1 MNTYTYARVFELF
14 KVLFCIKI
22 LKNKNFVVLSRYGK
36 KGNFVPLRPEIKNG
50 TFFAMEW
57 LNTLL
62 FDSES
67 IAHILLLYSFVI
79 AVGVWLGKIKF
90 WGVSLGVAFIL
101 FAGIVVGHFG
111 LTANPKTLAF
121 IQDFGLILFVYSLGL
136 QVGPSFFTSFR
147 KGGMKMNRL
156 AILQVFLNIGVA
168 ICVFFLLFP
177 RADAS
182 SFAMLVGVLS
192 GAVTNTP
199 GLGAAQEALN
209 QTGMGGIDI
218 ATGYACAY
226 PLAVLSV
233 ILVPMIVKAV
243 CHIKSETEDMQ
254 LANLEQEDSSVKPC
268 RQYIEMHNERLD
280 GKTILEVR
288 KIVNR
293 EFMCSRLRHDGMVE
307 TPHKDSVVRCGDQM
321 CIVSS
326 EDDAEAILT
335 ILGTTAEVDWD
346 NTKGQEPLVS
356 RRIVVTKDKING
368 KTLGQLHLGSI
379 YDVTITRV
387 MRSGSELFA
396 SSSLVLQVGDR
407 LSVVGQAG
415 NVAAVAKRLGNEMKR
430 LDVPNIATLFI
441 GILLGVI
448 VGSIPIAV
456 PGIPTPMK
464 LGLAGGPLI
473 VAILISRFGYKLG
486 LVTYT
491 KASANMML
499 REVGIALFLAS
510 VGIKSGA
517 GFVETVTSGDGLIF
531 MLAGLLITAIP
542 VFIVSLIARKKYG
555 MNYFSI
561 IGLVAGA
568 STNPPALAFANG
580 QTQHDAPAV
589 AYSTVYPLTMFL
601 RILTAQLMILIGCSL
616 L

>member
-1 MNTYTYARVFELF
+1 MNYRFLF
-14 KVLFCIKI
+14 RRAKVTNPIHNFTTFAPRNEKTLFFTMDW
-22 LKNKNFVVLSRYGK
+22 LK
-36 KGNFVPLRPEIKNG
+36 
-50 TFFAMEW
+50 
-57 LNTLL
+57 TLL
-62 FDSES
+62 LDPES
-67 IAHILLLYSFVI
+67 VAHILLLYSFVI

-90 WGVSLGVAFIL
+90 FGVSLGVAFIL
-101 FAGIVVGHFG
+101 FAGIVAGHFG
-111 LTANPKTLAF
+111 LTANPGILSF
-121 IQDFGLILFVYSLGL
+121 VQDFGLILFVYSLGL

-156 AILQVFLNIGVA
+156 AIFMVLLNVCVA
-168 ICVFFLLFP
+168 ICVFLLLFP
-177 RADAS
+177 QRDAR
-182 SFAMLVGVLS
+182 SFAMLVGVMS

-209 QTGMGGIDI
+209 QTGMTGVDI
-218 ATGYACAY
+218 ASGYACAY
-226 PLAVLSV
+226 PLAVLGV
-233 ILVPMIVKAV
+233 ILVPMIVKAI
-243 CHIKSETEDMQ
+243 CKIKSDAEDAQ
-254 LANLEQEDSSVKPC
+254 LASLEQEDPSVTPC
-268 RQYIEMHNERLD
+268 RQYIEMQNERLD
-280 GKTILEVR
+280 GKTILELR
-288 KIVNR
+288 RITNR
-293 EFMCSRLRHDGMVE
+293 EFICSRLRHEGKVE
-307 TPHKDSVVRCGDQM
+307 TPHKDSVVHMGDQM
-321 CIVSS
+321 CVVSS
-326 EDDAEAILT
+326 QDDAEPIQT
-335 ILGTTAEVDWD
+335 ILGVPVDVDWD
-346 NTKGQEPLVS
+346 NARGQEPLVS
-356 RRIVVTKDKING
+356 RRIVITKDKVNG

-396 SSSLVLQVGDR
+396 SSSLVLQIGDR
-407 LSVVGQAG
+407 LSVVGQEG

-441 GILLGVI
+441 GILLGVV
-448 VGSIPIAV
+448 VGSIPIAL

-510 VGIKSGA
+510 VGLKSGA
-517 GFVETVTSGDGLIF
+517 TFVETVMSGDGLIF
-531 MLAGLLITAIP
+531 MLAGLLITVIP
-542 VFIVSLIARKKYG
+542 VFITALVARKKYG

-568 STNPPALAFANG
+568 STNPPALAFANA

-589 AYSTVYPLTMFL
+589 AYSTVYPLSMFL
-601 RILTAQLMILIGCSL
+601 RILTAQLMILIGCSIF
-616 L
+616 